1 MPETRLIDSCH
12 LGLDRVIGV
21 YERDG
26 VLIDPGPS
34 SSIDTVLEQLERPPR
49 ALLLTHIHLDHAG
62 ASGTLVERF
71 PEIVVHVHE
80 VGAPH
85 LVDPERL
92 LKSAGRL
99 YEDMDALWG
108 PVLPVPESAIRIVG
122 DGDVAEG
129 LAVLETPGHASHHV
143 SYLDPDTG
151 DAFVG
156 DVGGVRIPP
165 SDRILAPTPPPEID
179 LATWRRS
186 LAALR
191 DRDPARLLLTHF
203 GPIDDAAAQLDRIE
217 AELGRISELARGA
230 TREPFLA
237 AYEAEIGRE
246 EDGVAARMREAVPP
260 EHVWLGLE
268 RYWSKQDA

>member
-1 MPETRLIDSCH
+1 MSETRLIDTEH

-34 SSIDTVLEQLERPPR
+34 SSIDTVLEKLDRPPR
-49 ALLLTHIHLDHAG
+49 AILLTHIHLDHAG

-71 PEIVVHVHE
+71 PDLTVHVHE
-80 VGAPH
+80 IGAPH
-85 LVDPERL
+85 VIDPERL

-108 PVLPVPESAIRIVG
+108 PVLPVPESNVRIVG
-122 DGDVAEG
+122 DGDLAEG
-129 LAVLETPGHASHHV
+129 LDVVETPGHASHHV
-143 SYLDPDTG
+143 CYLDSDGG

-179 LATWRRS
+179 LASWRRS
-186 LAALR
+186 LARLR
-191 DRDPARLLLTHF
+191 ERGPERLMLTHF
-203 GPIDDAAAQLDRIE
+203 GAIDDASAQIDRIE
-217 AELGRISELARGA
+217 AELGRISELARG
-230 TREPFLA
+230 TEREPFLA
-237 AYEAEIGRE
+237 SYEAEIDAE
-246 EDGVAARMREAVPP
+246 DDGVAARMREAVPP

-268 RYWSKQDA
+268 RYWRKQA